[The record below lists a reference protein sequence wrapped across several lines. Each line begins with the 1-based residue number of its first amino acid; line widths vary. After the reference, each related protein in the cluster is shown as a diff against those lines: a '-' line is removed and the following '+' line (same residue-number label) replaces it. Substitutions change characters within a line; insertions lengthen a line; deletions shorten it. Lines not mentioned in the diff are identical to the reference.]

1 MVNRSAIS
9 RAHVVEFQEA
19 TEEEAFEF
27 LKDHLGE
34 VKFNEKKNELVDL
47 VKNYS
52 GGKFKTLVD
61 VAKRVDDLQGKRQ
74 QLREDAKKDLV
85 SYVMHSPKEELVKE
99 DRKKAKKAIVMKDI
113 GNHIVKNGNIDRG
126 LLTRKLLGTM
136 GEEELRR
143 TN

>member
-47 VKNYS
+47 VKNYT

-61 VAKRVDDLQGKRQ
+61 VAKGVDDLQGISSRW
-74 QLREDAKKDLV
+74 
-85 SYVMHSPKEELVKE
+85 
-99 DRKKAKKAIVMKDI
+99 
-113 GNHIVKNGNIDRG
+113 
-126 LLTRKLLGTM
+126 LLALFLL
-136 GEEELRR
+136 LL
-143 TN
+143 